1 MKTMICGDVVPGC
14 HTMIRAETEA
24 DLLHKVSDHIRS
36 AHRLNVT
43 PKLLE
48 KARGHIRDEAASDA
62 GSQ

>member
-48 KARGHIRDEAASDA
+48 KARGRIRDEAASDA
-62 GSQ
+62 GLQ

>member
-24 DLLHKVSDHIRS
+24 DLLHKVSEHIRS

-48 KARGHIRDEAASDA
+48 KARGRIRDEAASDA
-62 GSQ
+62 GLQ

>member
-24 DLLHKVSDHIRS
+24 DLLHKVSDHIRT
-36 AHRLNVT
+36 AHQFNVT

-48 KARGHIRDEAASDA
+48 KARGHIRDEAQSVA
-62 GSQ
+62 GS

>member
-48 KARGHIRDEAASDA
+48 KARGRIRDEAASDA

>member
-1 MKTMICGDVVPGC
+1 MKTIVCGDVVPGC

-43 PKLLE
+43 PKLLD
-48 KARGHIRDEAASDA
+48 KARGQIRDEAPSGA
-62 GSQ
+62 GS